1 MASFLERRVLIIG
14 LAAYL
19 VLALLAVFLLYRPR
33 LQARQR
39 NAAQAA
45 QLQKQLDETRA
56 RVKGIGNLRA
66 RVAELQQANSQFIA
80 RVVPRSQMLSMLRR
94 LAQLGVERKV
104 RFLEIAPPSLDTLL
118 QQESPTAPLRSVPF
132 MVTVQGRY
140 IDIGQYVENLDKF
153 PYFVRVPD
161 FEVNAR
167 EDIRH
172 EVEAKLLV
180 NLVASS
186 LATGGKL

>member
-1 MASFLERRVLIIG
+1 MAFLERRVLIIG
-14 LAAYL
+14 LAVYI
-19 VLALLAVFLLYRPR
+19 VLALLAVFLLYQPR
-33 LQARQR
+33 LKARQE

-45 QLQKQLDETRA
+45 QLQKQLDDTRA
-56 RVKGIGNLRA
+56 RVQGIGKLRE
-66 RVAELQQANSQFIA
+66 RVAELQQANAQFIA
-80 RVVPRSQMLSMLRR
+80 RVVPRSQMLSMLRQ
-94 LAQLGVERKV
+94 LAQMAADRKV

-118 QQESPTAPLRSVPF
+118 QQESPTTPLRTVPF
-132 MVTVQGRY
+132 TVTVQGRY
-140 IDIGQYVENLDKF
+140 VDIGQYVESLDKF

-167 EDIRH
+167 EDIRP

>member
-1 MASFLERRVLIIG
+1 MAQLLERKVLLIALGICV
-14 LAAYL
+14 
-19 VLALLAVFLLYRPR
+19 VLALAALFLLYQPR
-33 LQARQR
+33 VKARQD
-39 NAAQAA
+39 NASQAT

-56 RVKGIGNLRA
+56 RVKGIGRLRE
-66 RVAELQQANSQFIA
+66 RVAELTQANAQFVA
-80 RVVPRSQMLSMLRR
+80 RVVPRSQMLSMLRQ
-94 LAQLGVERKV
+94 LAQLAADRKV
-104 RFLEIAPPSLDTLL
+104 RFLEIAPPSLDTLM
-118 QQESPTAPLRSVPF
+118 QQETPSAPLRTVPF
-132 MVTVQGRY
+132 LITVQGRY
-140 IDIGQYVENLDKF
+140 IDIGQYVESLDKF

-167 EDIRH
+167 EDIRP

>member
-1 MASFLERRVLIIG
+1 MAILERRVLIIG
-14 LAAYL
+14 LA
-19 VLALLAVFLLYRPR
+19 VCVLLAIFAVFVLYQPR
-33 LQARQR
+33 LKARQS

-45 QLQKQLDETRA
+45 QLQKQLDETRT
-56 RVKGIGNLRA
+56 RVKGIGRLRE
-66 RVAELQQANSQFIA
+66 RVAELQQANAQFIA
-80 RVVPRSQMLSMLRR
+80 RVVPRGQMLSMLRQ
-94 LAQLGVERKV
+94 LAQLATDRKV
-104 RFLEIAPPSLDTLL
+104 RFLEIAPPSLDSLM

-132 MVTVQGRY
+132 LITVQGRY
-140 IDIGQYVENLDKF
+140 IDIGQYVESLDKF

-167 EDIRH
+167 EDIRP

>member
-1 MASFLERRVLIIG
+1 MALLERRVLIIG
-14 LAAYL
+14 LAVYL
-19 VLALLAVFLLYRPR
+19 LLAIFVWFALYQPR
-33 LQARQR
+33 LKARQR

-45 QLQKQLDETRA
+45 QLQKQLDDTRE
-56 RVKGIGNLRA
+56 RVKGIGALREQ
-66 RVAELQQANSQFIA
+66 VAELQQANAQFIA
-80 RVVPRSQMLSMLRR
+80 RVVPRSQMLSMLRQ
-94 LAQLGVERKV
+94 LAQLAADRKV
-104 RFLEIAPPSLDTLL
+104 RFLEIDPPSLDTLL

-132 MVTVQGRY
+132 LITVQGRY
-140 IDIGQYVENLDKF
+140 IDIGQYVESLDKF

-167 EDIRH
+167 EDIRP

-180 NLVASS
+180 NLYASS

>member
-1 MASFLERRVLIIG
+1 MALLERRVLIIG
-14 LAAYL
+14 LAIYL
-19 VLALLAVFLLYRPR
+19 VLGILAVFLLYQPR
-33 LQARQR
+33 LKARQE

-45 QLQKQLDETRA
+45 SLQKQLDETRA
-56 RVKGIGNLRA
+56 RVKGIGKLRERA
-66 RVAELQQANSQFIA
+66 AELQQANVQFIA
-80 RVVPRSQMLSMLRR
+80 RVVPRSQMLSMLRQ
-94 LAQLGVERKV
+94 LAQLGAARKV
-104 RFLEIAPPSLDTLL
+104 RFLEVAPPSLDSLL
-118 QQESPTAPLRSVPF
+118 QQESPTTPLRTVPF

-140 IDIGQYVENLDKF
+140 IDIGQYVESLDKF

-167 EDIRH
+167 EDIRP

-186 LATGGKL
+186 LAMGGKL

>member
-1 MASFLERRVLIIG
+1 MAFLERRVLIIG
-14 LAAYL
+14 LAAYV
-19 VLALLAVFLLYRPR
+19 VLALLAVFLLYRPS

-39 NAAQAA
+39 NAAQSA
-45 QLQKQLDETRA
+45 QLQKQLDDTRA
-56 RVKGIGNLRA
+56 RVQGIGQLRQ
-66 RVAELQQANSQFIA
+66 RLAELQQANAQFVA
-80 RVVPRSQMLSMLRR
+80 RVVPRSQMLSMLRQ
-94 LAQLGVERKV
+94 LAQMGADRKV

-118 QQESPTAPLRSVPF
+118 QQESSTTPLRTVPF

-140 IDIGQYVENLDKF
+140 VDIGQYVESLDKF

-161 FEVNAR
+161 FEVTAR
-167 EDIRH
+167 DDIRP

>member
-1 MASFLERRVLIIG
+1 MALLERRVLIIG
-14 LAAYL
+14 LAVYL
-19 VLALLAVFLLYRPR
+19 LLAIFVWFALYQPR
-33 LQARQR
+33 LKARQR

-45 QLQKQLDETRA
+45 QLQKQLDDTRE
-56 RVKGIGNLRA
+56 RVKGIGRLREQ
-66 RVAELQQANSQFIA
+66 VAELQQSNAQFIA
-80 RVVPRSQMLSMLRR
+80 RVVPRSQMLSMLRE
-94 LAQLGVERKV
+94 LAQLAADRKV
-104 RFLEIAPPSLDTLL
+104 RFLEIDPPSLDTLL

-132 MVTVQGRY
+132 LITVQGRY
-140 IDIGQYVENLDKF
+140 IDIGQYVESLDKF

-167 EDIRH
+167 EDIRP

-180 NLVASS
+180 NLYASS

>member
-19 VLALLAVFLLYRPR
+19 VLAILAVFLLYRPS

-39 NAAQAA
+39 NSAQSA
-45 QLQKQLDETRA
+45 QLQKQLDDTRA

-66 RVAELQQANSQFIA
+66 RVAELGKANSQFVA

-94 LAQLGVERKV
+94 LAQLGADRKV

-118 QQESPTAPLRSVPF
+118 QQESPTTPLRSVPF

-140 IDIGQYVENLDKF
+140 IDIGQYVESLDKF

-167 EDIRH
+167 EDIRP

-186 LATGGKL
+186 LATGG

>member
-1 MASFLERRVLIIG
+1 MAILERRVLIIG
-14 LAAYL
+14 LAAC
-19 VLALLAVFLLYRPR
+19 VLLAIFAVFVLYQPR
-33 LQARQR
+33 LKARQS
-39 NAAQAA
+39 NAAQAT

-56 RVKGIGNLRA
+56 RVKGIGRLRE
-66 RVAELQQANSQFIA
+66 RVAELQQANAQFIA
-80 RVVPRSQMLSMLRR
+80 RVVPRGQMLSMLRQ
-94 LAQLGVERKV
+94 LAQLASDRKV
-104 RFLEIAPPSLDTLL
+104 RFLEIAPPSLDSLM

-132 MVTVQGRY
+132 LITVQGRY
-140 IDIGQYVENLDKF
+140 IDIGQYVESLDKF

-167 EDIRH
+167 EDIRP

>member
-1 MASFLERRVLIIG
+1 MALLERRILIIG
-14 LAAYL
+14 LAVYV
-19 VLALLAVFLLYRPR
+19 VLALLAVFLLYRPS

-45 QLQKQLDETRA
+45 QLQKQLDDTRA
-56 RVKGIGNLRA
+56 RVQGIGQLRV
-66 RVAELQQANSQFIA
+66 RMAELQQANAQFIA
-80 RVVPRSQMLSMLRR
+80 RVVPRSQMLSMLRQ
-94 LAQLGVERKV
+94 LAQLAADRKV
-104 RFLEIAPPSLDTLL
+104 QFIEIDPPSLDTLL
-118 QQESPTAPLRSVPF
+118 LQETPATPLRTVPF

-140 IDIGQYVENLDKF
+140 VDIGQYVESLDKF

-161 FEVNAR
+161 FEVTAR
-167 EDIRH
+167 EDIRP

-186 LATGGKL
+186 LSTGGKL

>member
-1 MASFLERRVLIIG
+1 MAFLERRVLIIG
-14 LAAYL
+14 LAVYL
-19 VLALLAVFLLYRPR
+19 VLALLAVFFLYQPR
-33 LQARQR
+33 LKARQQ

-45 QLQKQLDETRA
+45 TLQQQLDETRA
-56 RVKGIGNLRA
+56 RVKGIGKLRE
-66 RVAELQQANSQFIA
+66 RVAELQQANAQFIA
-80 RVVPRSQMLSMLRR
+80 RVVPRSQMLSMLRQ
-94 LAQLGVERKV
+94 LAQMAADRKV

-118 QQESPTAPLRSVPF
+118 QQESPTTPLRTVPF

-140 IDIGQYVENLDKF
+140 VDIGLYVESLDKF

-167 EDIRH
+167 EDIRP

>member
-1 MASFLERRVLIIG
+1 MALLERRVLIIG
-14 LAAYL
+14 LAVYL
-19 VLALLAVFLLYRPR
+19 LLAIFVWFALYQPR
-33 LQARQR
+33 LKARQR

-56 RVKGIGNLRA
+56 RVKGIGRLREQ
-66 RVAELQQANSQFIA
+66 VAELQQTNAQFIA
-80 RVVPRSQMLSMLRR
+80 RVVPRAQMLSMLRQ
-94 LAQLGVERKV
+94 LAQLAAERKV
-104 RFLEIAPPSLDTLL
+104 RFLEIAPPSLDSLL

-132 MVTVQGRY
+132 LITMQGRY
-140 IDIGQYVENLDKF
+140 IDIGQYVESLDKF

-161 FEVNAR
+161 FEINAR
-167 EDIRH
+167 EDIRP

-180 NLVASS
+180 NLYASS